1 MAVPSARRA
10 SAAAACAALLLAGC
24 SGQRNT
30 HEGRK
35 IERVIE
41 QFALAHDARAC
52 DYLSAKALNA
62 VYGGDTRAQGRAACV
77 KASKRFKGQ
86 RVVVTYVDITSKSGA
101 HATARTED
109 GKRYY
114 ALTLIKYRNR
124 RWLIAGINPEAKP
137 G

>member
-10 SAAAACAALLLAGC
+10 FAAAACAALLLAGC

-35 IERVIE
+35 IERVIK

-52 DYLSAKALNA
+52 NFLAAKALKQ
-62 VYGGDTRAQGRAACV
+62 VYGGDTRAQGHAACV
-77 KASKRFKGQ
+77 KQSKRFKGQ
-86 RVVVTYVDITSKSGA
+86 RVVVTYVDITTKSGA

>member
-1 MAVPSARRA
+1 M
-10 SAAAACAALLLAGC
+10 
-24 SGQRNT
+24 
-30 HEGRK
+30 
-35 IERVIE
+35 IE

-62 VYGGDTRAQGRAACV
+62 VYGGDTRTQGRAACA